1 LVNNHVAT
9 YREGELQGAYD
20 ESIQDQQQLLRRLHL
35 DLASA
40 YGRVGVRAHDRGRD
54 RGLRVLQT
62 WATSVLGFLFIFDA
76 DYLLWVQ
83 KARQRKRIESIY
95 LPIATFGKF

>member
-9 YREGELQGAYD
+9 YREGEILGAYD

-35 DLASA
+35 DLAGA
-40 YGRVGVRAHDRGRD
+40 YDRVGVRAHGRG

-76 DYLLWVQ
+76 DYLLWMQ
-83 KARQRKRIESIY
+83 KARQRKSIESIY